1 MHHTMQFQ
9 NTDLRNSVVMWEKQ
23 GKQSA
28 EPEEIVNFEC
38 VEVGIM
44 SWLVVIKHEIDDVCR
59 RTYEQDLEGSVV
71 ERLRETPKQI

>member
-1 MHHTMQFQ
+1 M
-9 NTDLRNSVVMWEKQ
+9 
-23 GKQSA
+23 
-28 EPEEIVNFEC
+28 NFEC